1 MRGFV
6 FLLLSSALLAQVPPD
21 PRELLARADAPIF
34 TAKTVRL
41 AATQSTGFAGVA
53 AASPANPFKMEF
65 VRGGRGRAEF
75 LAGNTTITLM
85 VFDGAN
91 LWEYHDLGNQYTKRA
106 APAWIFQGE
115 IATLDYG
122 RNPANIAAASYENE
136 ETIDFGG
143 RPVPCYVVRADYR
156 GAPNNRLG
164 KGVVRRVWIS
174 KDAEMILRDYWEGP
188 LTPFMGT
195 ARMAATT
202 NYTVI
207 ETDIPL
213 ADELFVFHPPP
224 GSKLGEPIVPGGVI
238 GGVVSGSLAAP
249 PPPPPPPP
257 PKTVEEK
264 PAGTQRINV
273 SAAGVSALSKAAA
286 YSRRR
291 EAPRGYFQGWHHSGC
306 PGDQRPPVAHRRR
319 RGSSETLGVPADYDR
334 WRTRR
339 GDDSGRRDIH
349 SRAMS
354 DPRRVERLHHLAAGI
369 GASRNGVTIDT
380 RAGDERM
387 L

>member
-41 AATQSTGFAGVA
+41 AAIQSTGFAGVA

-273 SAAGVSALSKAAA
+273 SAAVQRAKLVHSPRPVYPPSAKQQRIQGVVKLRAVISKDGTIQDVQVISGHQLLTAAA
-286 YSRRR
+286 V
-291 EAPRGYFQGWHHSGC
+291 EAVKHWVYQPTMIDGE
-306 PGDQRPPVAHRRR
+306 PV
-319 RGSSETLGVPADYDR
+319 EVMTQVDVTFTLGQ
-334 WRTRR
+334 
-339 GDDSGRRDIH
+339 
-349 SRAMS
+349 
-354 DPRRVERLHHLAAGI
+354 
-369 GASRNGVTIDT
+369 
-380 RAGDERM
+380 
-387 L
+387 